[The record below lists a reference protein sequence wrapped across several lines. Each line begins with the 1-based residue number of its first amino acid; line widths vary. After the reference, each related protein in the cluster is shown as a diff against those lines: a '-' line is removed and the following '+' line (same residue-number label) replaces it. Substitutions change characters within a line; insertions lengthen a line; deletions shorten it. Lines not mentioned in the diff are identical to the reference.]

1 MTTMRSVPNVV
12 AAFVALLA
20 SLASAPIGAQTPD
33 TDIFVAELRVVG
45 GTVEIGA
52 PRNITSREGYDNQP
66 WFIPD
71 SEALLYAADVDGQ
84 TDIFEYD
91 LATGERT
98 RLTHTPENEFSP
110 SRTMDGEMLAVRW
123 AADMSDGHL
132 WRYSADGTPLGAHAA
147 DVARIGYYGV
157 VDEMTMAAFVNDSAR
172 SFVLA
177 DGRTGRRTKLGEGL
191 GGSPPQRIP
200 GEDAVSFVQPD
211 EAGVAWIRRLDLAT
225 HKITP
230 IAETLPDVVSYAWLP
245 GGLLL
250 MPHGNA
256 IFVRDS
262 RTDAGWREVAR
273 FDDAALALITRIA
286 VDATGDRI
294 ALVAA
299 RAESR

>member
-1 MTTMRSVPNVV
+1 MTTMRSVPLLP
-12 AAFVALLA
+12 AFAALLA
-20 SLASAPIGAQTPD
+20 SLAPAPIGAQTPD
-33 TDIFVAELRVVG
+33 TDIFVAELRVAG
-45 GTVEIGA
+45 ATVEIGA
-52 PRNITSREGYDNQP
+52 PRNITSRDGYDNQP

-71 SEALLYAADVDGQ
+71 SDALLYTADVDGQ
-84 TDIFEYD
+84 TDIYEYN

-98 RLTHTPENEFSP
+98 RLTTTPENEFSP
-110 SRTMDGEMLAVRW
+110 SRTVAGEMLAVRW
-123 AADMSDGHL
+123 SADMSDGHL

-147 DVARIGYYGV
+147 DVARTGYYGV
-157 VDEMTMAAFVNDSAR
+157 VDEMTMAVFVNDSAR

-177 DGRTGRRTKLGEGL
+177 DGRTGTRTKLGEGL

-225 HKITP
+225 HESTP
-230 IAETLPDVVSYAWLP
+230 VVETLPDVVSYAWLP

-256 IFVRDS
+256 IFVRDPG
-262 RTDAGWREVAR
+262 TDAGWREVAR
-273 FDDAALALITRIA
+273 FDDAALASITRIA
-286 VDATGDRI
+286 LNAAGDRI